1 VCASISE
8 YAGESILNVFDPAMD
23 FMYKWLMELRDTPV
37 LTDTSNKKRKV
48 NVKGSIIECMTIM
61 CHAAGRAKTQ
71 SISAH
76 IVEVIN
82 SLQVQGFK

>member
-1 VCASISE
+1 
-8 YAGESILNVFDPAMD
+8 MD
-23 FMYKWLMELRDTPV
+23 FMYKWLIELKDQPICDST
-37 LTDTSNKKRKV
+37 KKRKV

-61 CHAAGRAKTQ
+61 CHAAGREKTKT
-71 SISAH
+71 IAGK

>member
-1 VCASISE
+1 
-8 YAGESILNVFDPAMD
+8 MD

-37 LTDTSNKKRKV
+37 QAETANKKRKV

-71 SISAH
+71 SIAGH

-82 SLQVQGFK
+82 SMQLQGFK

>member
-1 VCASISE
+1 MCASISE

-23 FMYKWLMELRDTPV
+23 FMYKWLIELRDSPV
-37 LTDTSNKKRKV
+37 QTDSANKKRKV

-61 CHAAGRAKTQ
+61 CHAAGREKTK
-71 SISAH
+71 SIANY

-82 SLQVQGFK
+82 SLQLQGFK